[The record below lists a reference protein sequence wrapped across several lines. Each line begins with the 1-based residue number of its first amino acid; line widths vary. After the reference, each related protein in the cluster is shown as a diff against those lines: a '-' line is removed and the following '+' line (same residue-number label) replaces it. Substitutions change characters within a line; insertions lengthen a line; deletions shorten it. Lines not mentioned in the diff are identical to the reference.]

1 MTFLLEHLVEPAWNW
16 HLEEVL
22 ANDNNISCK
31 PQNKQEMQKL
41 PTIKINSAWKKKNVD
56 HISVN
61 LRQFTKM
68 NRLLVASNI
77 QFFTKQSFL
86 TLRCIAEESALWVLH
101 LFTSSFTFLISYFCW
116 STKCSPAF
124 WCKPHQ
130 FVLIRTYL
138 TNWMILCG
146 ISHLH
151 K

>member
-101 LFTSSFTFLISYFCW
+101 LFTSSFTFNKLLLL
-116 STKCSPAF
+116 
-124 WCKPHQ
+124 
-130 FVLIRTYL
+130 V
-138 TNWMILCG
+138 N
-146 ISHLH
+146 
-151 K
+151 